1 MQRYTLQYTP
11 EAVQGIAKLTGDLRQ
26 IAERVLLKIAENPS
40 HGKRLSGHLKG
51 IWSARVTRRYRLLYL
66 VNHTDKKVIVLDVGH
81 RKSVYD

>member
-11 EAVQGIAKLTGDLRQ
+11 EALQGIAKLTPDLKR

-40 HGKRLSGHLKG
+40 YGKRLSGPLKS
-51 IWSARVTRRYRLLYL
+51 IWSARVTRRYRMLYL

-81 RKSVYD
+81 RKNIYD